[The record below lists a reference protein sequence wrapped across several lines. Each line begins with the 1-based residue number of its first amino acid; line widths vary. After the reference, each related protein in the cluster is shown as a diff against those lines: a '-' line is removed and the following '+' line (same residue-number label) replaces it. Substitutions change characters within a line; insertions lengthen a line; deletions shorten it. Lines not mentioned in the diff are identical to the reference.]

1 MPIYI
6 SLDTLDDGK
15 AHKLSE
21 FIDAIYHCQN
31 LTELKKKKI
40 SVRLSVGALA
50 RVLHVH
56 SESGNPSFC
65 NSPKASPNF
74 ATLFVL
80 WPVAG
85 TFGYSFDSWRR
96 MTSSTKHTTVIRK
109 GGIYT

>member
-1 MPIYI
+1 MRYTTVRI
-6 SLDTLDDGK
+6 L
-15 AHKLSE
+15 
-21 FIDAIYHCQN
+21 QN
-31 LTELKKKKI
+31 LKKKKI

-50 RVLHVH
+50 RMLRVH

-85 TFGYSFDSWRR
+85 TFGYSFDRWRR

-109 GGIYT
+109 GGNVFTRKMFYAMLIKHIM